1 LQPNQSPTVAIAPN
15 DSLITALSRPRWR
28 EYLSLTK
35 PKVSLL
41 IVFTAIVGMVLA
53 SPGMVPLPVLVF
65 GTLGIA
71 MASGSAAAF
80 NHILDRRIDQQMART
95 RRRPLVT
102 GSLGTRQALIFA
114 FVLCV
119 GSMAVLWPSAGGLCA
134 LLTFGSLIGY
144 AVIYTVWLKHAT
156 PQNIV
161 IGGAAGAAPPLLGWV
176 AVTHSIDAQALVL
189 FLIVFTWTPPHFWAL
204 AIARREEYAKVGIP
218 MLPVT
223 HGIPYTRRQ
232 IVLYTFLLVLFTL
245 IPVGIGMSGMVY
257 LTAALILDA
266 RFLYLCLALY
276 RGVRSDLPIRTFRF
290 SITFLMALFAA
301 FIADHYC
308 GLLSFHMLTHWGD
321 GTASFAAS
329 FLRLAAMRLRPA

>member
-1 LQPNQSPTVAIAPN
+1 MAISPD
-15 DSLITALSRPRWR
+15 DSLITALSQPGWR
-28 EYLSLTK
+28 DFMELTK

-53 SPGMVPLPVLVF
+53 SPGMVPLPALVF

-71 MASGSAAAF
+71 MASGSAAAL

-95 RRRPLVT
+95 RRRPLAT
-102 GSLGTRQALIFA
+102 GSLRTSQALAFA
-114 FVLCV
+114 GVLCAASMTMLWLSV
-119 GSMAVLWPSAGGLCA
+119 GSLCA

-144 AVIYTVWLKHAT
+144 AVIYTGWLKHAT

-161 IGGAAGAAPPLLGWV
+161 IGGAAGAAPPVLGWV

-189 FLIVFTWTPPHFWAL
+189 FMIIFTWTPPHFWSL

-223 HGIPYTRRQ
+223 HGIPYTRLQ
-232 IVLYTFLLVLFTL
+232 ILLYTVLLILCTL
-245 IPVGIGMSGMVY
+245 IPVAIGMSGLIY
-257 LTAALILDA
+257 LTAALALDA
-266 RFLYLCLALY
+266 RFLYLALALQ
-276 RGVRSDLPIRTFRF
+276 RGVRPDLPIRTFRF
-290 SITFLMALFAA
+290 SITYLMALFGA

-308 GLLSFHMLTHWGD
+308 
-321 GTASFAAS
+321 
-329 FLRLAAMRLRPA
+329 RLFV